1 MAPRLRE
8 RLLRARVPLLGA
20 GARTLEK
27 VEGWTQD
34 AARTARFLHGRS
46 TFQPREGD
54 VFVASYPRSGTT
66 WTLAI
71 VHLIVSGARA
81 LSFDHLSDVAPWWE
95 RSLAYR
101 EDAAQTLS
109 ALPGGR
115 VFKTHLPRGW
125 LPTGARCLY
134 VWRNPGD
141 VAVSY
146 FHLYRRY
153 LGFDG
158 SFEAFFDRFLQGK
171 LQYRSWFR
179 HLAGWERE
187 RSDPRVLWVSY
198 DEMRADPGPWIRRIA
213 DFLERPLEAKR
224 VEEVVALTGFDAM
237 KAAQAKFDH
246 LGELVRQ
253 LGVREGDFIREGKV
267 GAAAT
272 QLTPAQREALETVA
286 QRSPLWPR
294 LEWRLPAF
302 LH

>member
-1 MAPRLRE
+1 MARRLRE
-8 RLLRARVPLLGA
+8 ALRRAELTLLDGAVGALG
-20 GARTLEK
+20 R
-27 VEGWTQD
+27 VEGAAGD
-34 AARTARFLHGRS
+34 AARTARFLRGR
-46 TFQPREGD
+46 TAFRLRAED

-81 LSFDHLSDVAPWWE
+81 LRFDHLSDVAPWWE

-101 EDAAQTLS
+101 RDAPRTLA

-125 LPTGARCLY
+125 LPAGARCLY

-158 SFEAFFDRFLQGK
+158 SFEAFFDRFLKGE

-179 HLAGWERE
+179 HLAGWERA
-187 RSDPRVLWVSY
+187 RSNPRVLWVSY
-198 DEMRADPGPWIRRIA
+198 DEMRGAPAEWVQRIA
-213 DFLERPLEAKR
+213 DFLGRPLAPAR
-224 VEEVVALTGFDAM
+224 VEEIVALTGFDAM

-246 LGELVRQ
+246 QGELLRQ

-267 GAAAT
+267 GAFAAH
-272 QLTPAQREALETVA
+272 LTAAQRDALETAA
-286 QRSPLWPR
+286 QRPPLWPA